1 MMNELVLKAE
11 AVGKC
16 YGTFRALEGID
27 MELTPGIYGLLGPNG
42 AGKSTMMN
50 ILSGLIEPSE
60 GQVLFNGKEI
70 GKMGKEYRAVLGIV
84 PQQQRMYEFF
94 TGYEFLAYM
103 AALKGIPNAIARER
117 IGQLL
122 ERVELSGAAGKKLG
136 AYSGGMKQRRL
147 LAQALLNDPA
157 VLLLDEPTAGLDPRQ
172 RIVLRN
178 LIAGLGLEKI
188 LIFATHVVSDIES
201 IAKEILLLK
210 NGRLICQGT
219 VAELCEPLEGRVVEI
234 LVSAEEMEHLEG
246 RGRIVSFLQVKD
258 GIRVRL
264 LLEGTDLPE
273 GAHVTDATLEEVFL
287 DRFGTDG
294 WESGD
299 GG

>member
-70 GKMGKEYRAVLGIV
+70 GKLGKEYRAVLGIV
-84 PQQQRMYEFF
+84 PQQQWMYEFF

-136 AYSGGMKQRRL
+136 AYSGGMKQRLL

-157 VLLLDEPTAGLDPRQ
+157 VLLLDEPTAGLDPRGRELILGQ
-172 RIVLRN
+172 IKEYHQAAGNTVLLVSHSMEDIANYAGKALVMNSGKLYLYDEVAAVFSHQQELTGMGLSVPQVARIFTLLAQKGYPVNPNVFRVEDAVLQ
-178 LIAGLGLEKI
+178 LKTLLEKG
-188 LIFATHVVSDIES
+188 V
-201 IAKEILLLK
+201 
-210 NGRLICQGT
+210 GT
-219 VAELCEPLEGRVVEI
+219 NA
-234 LVSAEEMEHLEG
+234 
-246 RGRIVSFLQVKD
+246 
-258 GIRVRL
+258 
-264 LLEGTDLPE
+264 
-273 GAHVTDATLEEVFL
+273 
-287 DRFGTDG
+287 
-294 WESGD
+294 
-299 GG
+299 